1 MSEKHGNHRQQNKQ
15 RHNQT
20 GGRPPRYQNTGKKQN
35 YNGNKQ
41 YANTQYANT
50 QYANK
55 QYVNKQYGNKQYG
68 NKQYGNNTHY
78 KNLISEQQQL
88 QNSPQ
93 IKQQPQ
99 YMPLPVHH
107 QPRPTWSGV
116 YPGYNG
122 QFMPLMSLPT
132 TI

>member
-1 MSEKHGNHRQQNKQ
+1 MSGKHGNHRQQNKQ

-41 YANTQYANT
+41 YANTQYAN
-50 QYANK
+50 K
-55 QYVNKQYGNKQYG
+55 QYV

-116 YPGYNG
+116 YPGYNR